1 MSGLLMFLASL
12 PLAVWSLAALF
23 SLIDDTD
30 LTAAVVR
37 ISTRALAVV
46 AFIYL
51 FGSYGLAPVFWA
63 FLTVIIL
70 HLTFFH
76 VSRWLISHRGFNVD
90 RID

>member
-1 MSGLLMFLASL
+1 MIGLLIFASSL

-30 LTAAVVR
+30 TTAAVVR
-37 ISTRALAVV
+37 ISTRCLAVV

-51 FGSYGLAPVFWA
+51 VGPYGLAPVFWA
-63 FLTVIIL
+63 FLTVIVL
-70 HLTFFH
+70 HLTLFS
-76 VSRWLISHRGFNVD
+76 VSRWLINHRGFNVN